1 MRQFLSF
8 VLKRERRNNFKLKDM
23 IKNMKWLLLVSL
35 TFMACNNDDNTDTE
49 AEVPVVPGSAV
60 FTKYVALGDSFAA
73 GYSDNALF
81 KKGQEGAYTNILAQQ
96 FVAAGGGAFT
106 TPLMNDNL
114 GGLLLGGNVIAGT
127 RLYFNGQAPVNVAGK
142 PTTEVTAHLTGTFGN
157 LGVPGAK
164 SYHLIAA
171 GYGNTAGVAT
181 GQANP
186 YFARFSS
193 APTTTVLADAV
204 VQNPTFF
211 SLFIGGNDVL
221 AYATS
226 GGIGKDQTGN
236 MNPATYGSN
245 DITDPTV
252 FANIYSTLAT
262 NLTAKG
268 AKGVV
273 ANLPYITALPYFT
286 TVPYNPLT
294 AKSLGGDNE
303 TVGKAT
309 IQALNTQLYGPLK
322 QALTAFN
329 AGDRISLLSETA
341 SNPVLIKDETLPNLS
356 AQLTAAFTPTLGA
369 QTAAFYGQ
377 VFGQARQAKATD
389 LLVLPARTAIGAAP
403 SATDSGL
410 GIAPPAPLNKFG
422 VTYPLQDGHVL
433 IPTEIA
439 EIRKAT
445 DAYNVT
451 IEAVAKEKGLAF
463 VDTRGV
469 MTQLS
474 SGGVRFG
481 NFTITSNYVTG
492 GAFSLDGVHPSAR
505 GYALIANIFIDA
517 INLKYGSTL
526 RKVDLG
532 NYPIQYPAALQ

>member
-1 MRQFLSF
+1 M
-8 VLKRERRNNFKLKDM
+8 K
-23 IKNMKWLLLVSL
+23 KNIKWLLLVSL
-35 TFMACNNDDNTDTE
+35 TVMAACNNDDNNDTP
-49 AEVPVVPGSAV
+49 AEVPVTPGSAV

-81 KKGQEGAYTNILAQQ
+81 KKGQENSYPNILSQQ
-96 FVAAGGGAFT
+96 FAAAGGGAFT
-106 TPLMNDNL
+106 QPLMNDNV

-127 RLYFNGQAPVNVAGK
+127 RLSFDGATQTPISVAGR
-142 PTTEVTAHLTGTFGN
+142 PSTEVTAHLTGTFNN

-171 GYGNTAGVAT
+171 NYGNVAGVAT
-181 GQANP
+181 GAANP

-193 APTTTVLADAV
+193 TPAATVIADAV
-204 VQNPTFF
+204 VQDPTFF

-226 GGIGKDQTGN
+226 GGTGKDQTGN
-236 MNPATYGSN
+236 PNPATYGGS

-252 FANIYSTLAT
+252 FASVYT
-262 NLTAKG
+262 NLVTALTAKG

-273 ANLPYITALPYFT
+273 ANLPYITTLPHFT

-294 AKSLGGDNE
+294 PKLIGKNNE
-303 TVGKAT
+303 AVGVAT
-309 IQALNTQLYGPLK
+309 IKALNTQLYGPLK
-322 QALTAFN
+322 LVLTKLG
-329 AGDRISLLSETA
+329 AGDRINLLSETGA
-341 SNPVLIKDETLPNLS
+341 SPMLIKDESLENLTS
-356 AQLTAAFTPTLGA
+356 GLIAEFTPLVGA
-369 QTAAFYGQ
+369 QNAAFYGL

-389 LLVLPARTAIGAAP
+389 LVVLTTRADIGTAPTSANSGIGM
-403 SATDSGL
+403 
-410 GIAPPAPLNKFG
+410 APPAPLNAFG
-422 VTYPLQDGHVL
+422 ISYPLQDKHVL

-463 VDTRGV
+463 VDTRAT
-469 MTQLS
+469 MTQLAN
-474 SGGVRFG
+474 GGIRFG
-481 NFTITSNYVTG
+481 NYTMSSSFATG

-505 GYALIANIFIDA
+505 GYGLIANIFIDA
-517 INLKYGSTL
+517 INAKYGATL
-526 RKVDLG
+526 RHVDLG
-532 NYPIQYPAALQ
+532 VYPIQYPATLP